1 MGSNVSGAAHGA
13 TGGATPG
20 GTGGAT
26 PGGTSGA
33 TATGPVGAAVGSRP
47 SPARQRRIVVGI
59 DGSAPSKAALR
70 WAVGQAALTGATVH
84 AVAAWEYPSLYGW
97 FAPMV
102 DDGFERTASRAL
114 SAEISEILGPERPV
128 EVRESL
134 VLGHAAEVLLEAAE
148 DADLLVLGS
157 RGRGTFTRT
166 LLGSV
171 STRCAVHGSCPVVIV
186 RSDGTATV
194 PSGAAAAESAAATT
208 AVAAESAAS
217 GGEGGGRAVRTKDW
231 QLSLHVVED
240 RDTTRVHAVLD
251 ADGNVLHSD
260 ARSRRNPRDTPAPQ
274 VGDEFAVGRALV
286 DLGHQLLRAGVH
298 GATGPAEE

>member
-1 MGSNVSGAAHGA
+1 MSGNVGGEQHGS
-13 TGGATPG
+13 TGT
-20 GTGGAT
+20 T
-26 PGGTSGA
+26 
-33 TATGPVGAAVGSRP
+33 RP
-47 SPARQRRIVVGI
+47 SPGRAHRIVVGI
-59 DGSAPSKAALR
+59 DGSGPSKAALR
-70 WAVGQAALTGATVH
+70 WAVGQAVLTGSAVH

-102 DDGFERTASRAL
+102 DDGFERTARHAL
-114 SAEISEILGPERPV
+114 SAEVDEVLGPERPV

-157 RGRGTFTRT
+157 RGRGTFART

-171 STRCAVHGSCPVVIV
+171 SARCAVHGSCPVVIV
-186 RSDGTATV
+186 RSDGSASV
-194 PSGAAAAESAAATT
+194 PSGAAAVAATT
-208 AVAAESAAS
+208 SAATAAASDAGATSDAGAAGAAGTASDAGTARKVVAA
-217 GGEGGGRAVRTKDW
+217 GGGADAGQAVRAKDW
-231 QLSLHVVED
+231 QLSLHVVEEG
-240 RDTTRVHAVLD
+240 DTTRVHAVLD
-251 ADGNVLHSD
+251 ADGEVLHSD

-298 GATGPAEE
+298 GATRPTEE

>member
-1 MGSNVSGAAHGA
+1 MASNQPS
-13 TGGATPG
+13 
-20 GTGGAT
+20 
-26 PGGTSGA
+26 
-33 TATGPVGAAVGSRP
+33 PVGGGRRP
-47 SPARQRRIVVGI
+47 ATRERRIVVGI
-59 DGSAPSKAALR
+59 DGSEPSKAALR
-70 WAVGQAALTGATVH
+70 WAVGQAVLTGAAVH

-102 DDGFERTASRAL
+102 DDGFERTASRTL
-114 SAEISEILGPERPV
+114 SAEINEILGPDRPV

-157 RGRGTFTRT
+157 RGRGTFART

-171 STRCAVHGSCPVVIV
+171 STRCAVHGTCPVVIV
-186 RSDGTATV
+186 RSDGTAAV
-194 PSGAAAAESAAATT
+194 PPRAAGRGAGAEQNAP
-208 AVAAESAAS
+208 
-217 GGEGGGRAVRTKDW
+217 GAVRTKDW

-240 RDTTRVHAVLD
+240 EDTTRVHAVLD
-251 ADGNVLHSD
+251 ADGTFLHSD
-260 ARSRRNPRDTPAPQ
+260 AHSRRNPRDTPAPE

-298 GATGPAEE
+298 GATGPVEE

>member
-1 MGSNVSGAAHGA
+1 MGSSNAGSGSNAASGSA
-13 TGGATPG
+13 DAPG
-20 GTGGAT
+20 GIPTAEPAGSPEGARRS
-26 PGGTSGA
+26 PG
-33 TATGPVGAAVGSRP
+33 PE
-47 SPARQRRIVVGI
+47 RRIVVGI

-70 WAVGQAALTGATVH
+70 WAVGQAVLTGAAVH

-102 DDGFERTASRAL
+102 DDGFEQTARRTL
-114 SAEISEILGPERPV
+114 SAEINEVLGPERPV

-134 VLGHAAEVLLEAAE
+134 VLGHAADVLLEAAE

-157 RGRGTFTRT
+157 RGRGTFART

-171 STRCAVHGSCPVVIV
+171 SARCAVHGSCPVVIV
-186 RSDGTATV
+186 RSDGTATA
-194 PSGAAAAESAAATT
+194 PHRPTASPATAAADEAAKAAGAAGAAEP
-208 AVAAESAAS
+208 V
-217 GGEGGGRAVRTKDW
+217 VRTKDW

-251 ADGNVLHSD
+251 ADGTVLHSD

-286 DLGHQLLRAGVH
+286 DLGHQLLRAGMH
-298 GATGPAEE
+298 DATDRTDE

>member
-1 MGSNVSGAAHGA
+1 MGSNQLSSV
-13 TGGATPG
+13 GGG
-20 GTGGAT
+20 
-26 PGGTSGA
+26 
-33 TATGPVGAAVGSRP
+33 RP
-47 SPARQRRIVVGI
+47 SPARERRIVVGI
-59 DGSAPSKAALR
+59 DGSGPSKAALR
-70 WAVGQAALTGATVH
+70 WAVDQAVLTGAAVH

-102 DDGFERTASRAL
+102 DDGFERTARRTL
-114 SAEISEILGPERPV
+114 TAEINEILGPDRAV

-148 DADLLVLGS
+148 GADLLVLGS
-157 RGRGTFTRT
+157 RGRGTFART

-171 STRCAVHGSCPVVIV
+171 STRCAVHGACPVVIV
-186 RSDGTATV
+186 RADGTA
-194 PSGAAAAESAAATT
+194 AAPPTATATATATDIGQQAA
-208 AVAAESAAS
+208 
-217 GGEGGGRAVRTKDW
+217 GAVRTKDW

-240 RDTTRVHAVLD
+240 EDTTRVHAVLD

-260 ARSRRNPRDTPAPQ
+260 ARARRNPRDAPAPA

-298 GATGPAEE
+298 GATGPTEA

>member
-1 MGSNVSGAAHGA
+1 MGSNQPA
-13 TGGATPG
+13 TG
-20 GTGGAT
+20 
-26 PGGTSGA
+26 
-33 TATGPVGAAVGSRP
+33 RP
-47 SPARQRRIVVGI
+47 RRIVVGI
-59 DGSAPSKAALR
+59 DGSPPSKAALR
-70 WAVGQAALTGATVH
+70 WAVGQAVLTGATVH

-102 DDGFERTASRAL
+102 DDGFEQTARRTL
-114 SAEISEILGPERPV
+114 TAEVDEVVGRERPV

-157 RGRGTFTRT
+157 RGRGTFART

-171 STRCAVHGSCPVVIV
+171 STRCAVHGVCPVVIV
-186 RSDGTATV
+186 RADGTA
-194 PSGAAAAESAAATT
+194 SAPPRPADTSEDT
-208 AVAAESAAS
+208 
-217 GGEGGGRAVRTKDW
+217 VRTKDW

-240 RDTTRVHAVLD
+240 GDTTRVHAVLD
-251 ADGNVLHSD
+251 ADGDVLHSD
-260 ARSRRNPRDTPAPQ
+260 ALARRNPRDTPAAA

-298 GATGPAEE
+298 SATGPTEE

>member
-1 MGSNVSGAAHGA
+1 MASNQSASNRSAGVRHQRVSDRPV
-13 TGGATPG
+13 PG
-20 GTGGAT
+20 G
-26 PGGTSGA
+26 P
-33 TATGPVGAAVGSRP
+33 
-47 SPARQRRIVVGI
+47 RRIVVGI
-59 DGSAPSKAALR
+59 DGSPPSKAALR
-70 WAVGQAALTGATVH
+70 WAVGQAVLTGATVH

-102 DDGFERTASRAL
+102 DDGFEQAARRTL
-114 SAEISEILGPERPV
+114 SAEVNEVVGPEHPV
-128 EVRESL
+128 KVRESL

-157 RGRGTFTRT
+157 RGRGAFART

-171 STRCAVHGSCPVVIV
+171 STRCAVHGVCPVVIV
-186 RSDGTATV
+186 RTDGTVSAPPQEVATAGQQA
-194 PSGAAAAESAAATT
+194 PD
-208 AVAAESAAS
+208 
-217 GGEGGGRAVRTKDW
+217 AVRKKDW
-231 QLSLHVVED
+231 RLSLHVVED

-260 ARSRRNPRDTPAPQ
+260 ALARRNPLDTPTPA

-298 GATGPAEE
+298 DATGPAEE

>member
-1 MGSNVSGAAHGA
+1 MDSNQLSPA
-13 TGGATPG
+13 GGGRPSAEG
-20 GTGGAT
+20 G
-26 PGGTSGA
+26 
-33 TATGPVGAAVGSRP
+33 GPP
-47 SPARQRRIVVGI
+47 SPARERRIVVGI

-70 WAVGQAALTGATVH
+70 WAVGQAVLTGATVH

-102 DDGFERTASRAL
+102 DDGFEQTASRTL
-114 SAEISEILGPERPV
+114 SAEIDEILGPDRPV

-134 VLGHAAEVLLEAAE
+134 VLGHATDVLLEAA
-148 DADLLVLGS
+148 DGADLLVLGS
-157 RGRGTFTRT
+157 RGRGTFART

-171 STRCAVHGSCPVVIV
+171 STRCAVHGTCPVVIV
-186 RSDGTATV
+186 RADGTAV
-194 PSGAAAAESAAATT
+194 APPQGT
-208 AVAAESAAS
+208 AVAGGAEQGAP
-217 GGEGGGRAVRTKDW
+217 GRVRTKDW

-240 RDTTRVHAVLD
+240 EDTTRVHAVLD

-260 ARSRRNPRDTPAPQ
+260 ARSRRNPRDAPAPE

-298 GATGPAEE
+298 SATGPTEE

>member
-1 MGSNVSGAAHGA
+1 MGSNQPAGSQP
-13 TGGATPG
+13 TGSQPAGPQPAPG
-20 GTGGAT
+20 RT
-26 PGGTSGA
+26 
-33 TATGPVGAAVGSRP
+33 
-47 SPARQRRIVVGI
+47 RRIVVGV

-70 WAVGQAALTGATVH
+70 WAIGQAVLTGATVH

-102 DDGFERTASRAL
+102 DDGFEQTARRTL
-114 SAEISEILGPERPV
+114 SAEVNEVVGPERSV

-157 RGRGTFTRT
+157 RGRGTFART

-171 STRCAVHGSCPVVIV
+171 STRCAVHGVCPVVIV
-186 RSDGTATV
+186 RADGTASA
-194 PSGAAAAESAAATT
+194 PPPPEAAAT
-208 AVAAESAAS
+208 A
-217 GGEGGGRAVRTKDW
+217 GEQAPGAVRTKDW

-251 ADGNVLHSD
+251 ADGNLLHSD
-260 ARSRRNPRDTPAPQ
+260 ALARRNPRDTPTPA

-298 GATGPAEE
+298 SATGPAEE